1 MSDSQPVLKL
11 ESSIA
16 KELEGY
22 VSIGSDLHY
31 VMRVTHNAVQFLES
45 GQQDDFTLPT
55 YFSAALVAYARPF
68 KDGVRG
74 TKKLNLNAR
83 EMYQNFKGAEKLH
96 EYLIAQ
102 RDKLVAHSVNPFE
115 SVSVGL
121 IVNKHGEPAGTGYL
135 SSRLISFTIEDYKQF
150 NQLAKVALV
159 FVNAR
164 ISELEKQLM
173 QEARGLSK
181 DKLNKLKPI
190 RHTTPH
196 PDQVRDSRRK
206 TN

>member
-1 MSDSQPVLKL
+1 MNDPQPVLKI
-11 ESSIA
+11 ESTIA

-22 VSIGSDLHY
+22 ISIGSDLQY
-31 VMRVTHNAVQFLES
+31 VMRVTHSAVQFLES

-74 TKKLNLNAR
+74 TKKLNLNAS
-83 EMYQNFKGAEKLH
+83 EIYKDFEGAEELH
-96 EYLIAQ
+96 VYLTAQ

-121 IVNKHGEPAGTGYL
+121 IVNEKGEPAGAGYL
-135 SSRLISFTIEDYKQF
+135 SSRLVSFTIEDYKQF
-150 NQLAKVALV
+150 NQLAKIALE
-159 FVNAR
+159 FVNAKT
-164 ISELEKQLM
+164 SELEKQLM
-173 QEARGLSK
+173 KEAHDLSK
-181 DKLNKLKPI
+181 DKLSKLKPI

-196 PDQVRDSRRK
+196 PDQARDSRRK